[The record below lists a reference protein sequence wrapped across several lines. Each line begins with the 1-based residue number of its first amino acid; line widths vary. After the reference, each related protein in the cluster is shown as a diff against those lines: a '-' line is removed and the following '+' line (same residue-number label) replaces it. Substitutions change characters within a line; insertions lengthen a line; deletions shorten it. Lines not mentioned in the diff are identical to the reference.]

1 MEVLLIP
8 LALVIGII
16 AAMIGIGGG
25 ALIVPLLMFT
35 GIEAH
40 SAIGIGVGA
49 VALTSFSA
57 LFEYLKQKSVD
68 LKLTLFMGAFSIP
81 GAILGSWLCEM
92 TPSGT
97 LQHLFAILLFA
108 MAFIVW
114 NRKALEGKI
123 PRGSLEM
130 ERKLETDD
138 GKLYTYK
145 APLMLLAPVSFAAG
159 VLAGFFGIGG
169 GILKVPAMIL
179 SGIPTRIA
187 IATSTSLV
195 SLNSATAVAS
205 HGVIGSDIAIY
216 LLFLGPV
223 LVMGAIIGARL
234 SKDMEAE
241 HFRRIFSFVIL
252 VFAIMLWFKS

>member
-1 MEVLLIP
+1 MDIILIP
-8 LALVIGII
+8 LALVIGIV

-35 GIEAH
+35 GMEAH

-57 LFEYLKQKSVD
+57 LIEYLKQKSVD
-68 LKLTLFMGAFSIP
+68 LKLTLFMGAFSVP
-81 GAILGSWLCEM
+81 GAILGSWLCEI
-92 TPSGT
+92 TPSNT
-97 LQHLFAILLFA
+97 LQQLFAILLAA
-108 MAFIVW
+108 MAFVVW
-114 NRKALEGKI
+114 NRKALEGHI
-123 PRGSLEM
+123 PRGAIEM
-130 ERKLETDD
+130 ERKLETGD

-187 IATSTSLV
+187 VATSTSLV

-205 HGVIGSDIAIY
+205 HNVIGSDIAVY

-223 LVMGAIIGARL
+223 LVMGAFIGARL
-234 SKDMEAE
+234 SKNMSSE
-241 HFRRIFSFVIL
+241 HFRKIFSLVII
-252 VFAIMLWFKS
+252 VFAVMLWLGV

>member
-1 MEVLLIP
+1 MEVFLIP

-16 AAMIGIGGG
+16 AALIGIGGG

-35 GIEAH
+35 GVEAH

-49 VALTSFSA
+49 VAITSFSA

-68 LKLTLFMGAFSIP
+68 LKLTLILGVFSIP
-81 GAILGSWLCEM
+81 GAIFGSWLCEI

-97 LQHLFAILLFA
+97 LQQLFAILLVV
-108 MAFIVW
+108 MAAVVW

-130 ERKLETDD
+130 ERKLETQD

-169 GILKVPAMIL
+169 GILKVPAMVL
-179 SGIPTRIA
+179 SGIPARIA
-187 IATSTSLV
+187 VATSTSLV
-195 SLNSATAVAS
+195 SVNSATSVAS
-205 HGVIGSDIAIY
+205 HGAIGPELLVY

-223 LVMGAIIGARL
+223 LMVGAVIGARL
-234 SKDMEAE
+234 SKDLDAE
-241 HFRRIFSFVIL
+241 HFRKLFSVVMI
-252 VFAIMLWFKS
+252 VFAILLWAK